1 MNESSL
7 RELGMDLFEER
18 QFERALAV
26 FAEAVRR
33 VPADHRSRM
42 LASRCLAEL
51 GERER
56 AVTAYHACA
65 EGLLRRDYLLSAM
78 AACKLALELSP
89 NERRLKETL
98 FRVHSRA
105 ARSAPGRA
113 AVPPPLPPEHLYDG
127 KVDTDLMGLVGEE
140 LSNRAIEVLAAP
152 DTGGNADP
160 ASRPPLPLFA
170 DLDRDAFLDLVGRM
184 VWRTIK
190 PEEVISREG
199 EPDDHLHVLVAG
211 KAEVTRRTDGED
223 RTLGFLGGGSIFGE
237 LALLTGAPPTATV
250 TAVSDSEVFEIRR
263 EHLNAVAKSH
273 PAVPQLLA
281 DFAQQRMMRN
291 LMANSP
297 LFQQLP
303 ESERG
308 AFFQRFTF
316 RALQPGE
323 KVLVEGEYSQGL
335 FLVLA
340 GEMTVQ
346 KEDPAGG
353 MVTLGVLREGDV
365 AGEISL
371 LTGLRATA
379 TVTVQRKTAAGWL
392 KREAF
397 QGLVKTFPNIRTYLE
412 QLSDRRLKQIGE
424 ALRPLEIIDA
434 DDMMLEPETGA
445 A

>member
-7 RELGMDLFEER
+7 RELGMDLIEER

-42 LASRCLAEL
+42 MAARCLAEL

-78 AACKLALELSP
+78 AACKLALDLSP

-98 FRVHSRA
+98 MRVHARA
-105 ARSAPGRA
+105 VRNAPGRA
-113 AVPPPLPPEHLYDG
+113 AVPPPLPPEVLYDG
-127 KVDTDLMGLVGEE
+127 KVDTDLMGLQGEE
-140 LSNRAIEVLAAP
+140 LSNRALEVLAATDP
-152 DTGGNADP
+152 GGSADP
-160 ASRPPLPLFA
+160 NSRPPLPLFA
-170 DLDRDAFLDLVGRM
+170 ELDRDAFLDLVGRM
-184 VWRTIK
+184 AWRRVK
-190 PEEVISREG
+190 PDDVVSREG
-199 EPDDHLHVLVAG
+199 EPTDHLYVLVAG
-211 KAEVTRRTDGED
+211 KAEVTRQMEGEA

-237 LALLTGAPPTATV
+237 IALLTGATPTATV
-250 TAVSDSEVFEIRR
+250 TAVSDTEVFEIRR

-273 PAVPQLLA
+273 PAVPQVLA
-281 DFAQQRMMRN
+281 DFVQQRMARN
-291 LMANSP
+291 LMATSP
-297 LFQQLP
+297 MFQTLP

-308 AFFQRFTF
+308 ALLQRFGF
-316 RALQPGE
+316 RALQPRE
-323 KVLVEGEYSQGL
+323 KVLVEGEHSPGL

-340 GEMTVQ
+340 GELVVQ

-353 MVTLGVLREGDV
+353 VVTLGVLREGDV

-371 LTGLRATA
+371 LTGLRASA
-379 TVTVQRKTAAGWL
+379 TVEATRKTAA
-392 KREAF
+392 AF
-397 QGLVKTFPNIRTYLE
+397 LERAAFHELVKSFPHIRTYLE

-424 ALRPLEIIDA
+424 ALRPVEIIDA
-434 DDMMLEPETGA
+434 DELVLEPEA